1 MNQYYPISTLILE
14 ARAIGVTPSD
24 IFKNYTETVDTYE
37 FLKSVSDKMGED
49 YIRQARNTIMSNT
62 PGDIFYDIVYDF
74 VMYKHADKKL
84 LPAKITYINDNIEYV
99 DGVHRA
105 VLCMLLG
112 IDLPVKTTQ
121 KQDTTD
127 AYMESNF
134 FNILSEYYSSATKS
148 GDKSLYEERVD
159 QTVRNALAALPRYI
173 EKYGKGSSLFELK
186 HRFHLSD
193 EELIWIVNK
202 AAQKGIINDNLKQF
216 YIDYY
221 KLN

>member
-1 MNQYYPISTLILE
+1 MNHYYPISTLILE
-14 ARAIGVTPSD
+14 ARDIGVTPSD
-24 IFKNYTETVDTYE
+24 IFTNYTETVDTYE
-37 FLKSVSDKMGED
+37 FLKSVSNNMGED
-49 YIRQARNTIMSNT
+49 YIRKVRNTIMSNT
-62 PGDIFYDIVYDF
+62 PGDVFYDIVYNF
-74 VMYKHADKKL
+74 VMHKHSGKKL
-84 LPAKITYINDNIEYV
+84 LPAKITYINNNIEYI
-99 DGVHRA
+99 DGAHRA

-112 IDLPVKTTQ
+112 IDLPVSTVQ
-121 KQDTTD
+121 RQDITNEHI
-127 AYMESNF
+127 ESNF
-134 FNILSEYYSSATKS
+134 FNILSEYYSRATKS
-148 GDKSLYEERVD
+148 GDKCLYEEKVD

-202 AAQKGIINDNLKQF
+202 ASQKGIINDNLKQF